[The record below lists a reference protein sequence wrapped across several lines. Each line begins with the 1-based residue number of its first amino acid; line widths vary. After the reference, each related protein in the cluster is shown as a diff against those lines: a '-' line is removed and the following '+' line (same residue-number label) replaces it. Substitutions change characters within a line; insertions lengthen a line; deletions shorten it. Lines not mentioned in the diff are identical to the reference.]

1 MTNPYFYTILL
12 YAFMTVLGA
21 LDSSLTGYQIIPFAN
36 GLVWMRLHFITLGVM
51 TQAFFLVAPIATARH
66 ANQPRPPVRWD
77 IWALLNTGIIAL
89 IYGIPAINN
98 NVILVGGTLVFIAVT
113 LLMIQLW
120 SMRKQGEEASPQKTE
135 VDSSQ
140 SGRMFYIAGIFYL
153 LFGIIVGTGIW
164 MGWPALM
171 RMQTPVE
178 IHIHTNNWGF
188 MALVFAGLT
197 IDYYGRFT
205 GHSLAGGKRTIDA
218 VFWFMSIGALGLIFG
233 PWLGGNLYIVVPGML
248 MHLTGT
254 LILLWMMS
262 KPLLG
267 DRKAWT
273 PGVWHM
279 ILSYIWLLMPV
290 ITSPIILLGVPGFD
304 GAMAEANAPQAL
316 VYGWILQGAAA
327 MTGYFYMRVFTPDRP
342 AKLGGTWWT
351 LLGFNAGGILLW
363 LGIVKPGLFVQ
374 LQGGAYAVWTVTAL
388 AYGVS
393 LLLTMKVGT
402 EKEET
407 SVSI

>member
-12 YAFMTVLGA
+12 FAFMAVLGA
-21 LDSSLTGYQIIPFAN
+21 LDSSLTGYGIIPFAN

-51 TQAFFLVAPIATARH
+51 TQALFLVAPIATARH
-66 ANQPRPPVRWD
+66 ADRLRPPVRWD
-77 IWALLNTGIIAL
+77 IWALLNTGIVAL
-89 IYGIPAINN
+89 VYGIPAINN
-98 NVILVGGTLVFIAVT
+98 NVILMGGTLVFIAVT
-113 LLMIQLW
+113 LLMIHLW
-120 SMRKQGEEASPQKTE
+120 TLRKEGEEASLQKE
-135 VDSSQ
+135 AVDSSE
-140 SGRMFYIAGIFYL
+140 SGRMFYIAGMTYL

-171 RMQTPVE
+171 RMDTPVE

-188 MALVFAGLT
+188 MALIFAGLT
-197 IDYYGRFT
+197 VDYYGRFT
-205 GHSLAGGKRTIDA
+205 GHPLGGSKRTIDA
-218 VFWFMSIGALGLIFG
+218 VFWLMSIGALGLIFG
-233 PWLGGNLYIVVPGML
+233 PWLGGNLYIIVPGML

-254 LILLWMMS
+254 VLLLWMMI
-262 KPLLG
+262 KPLIG

-273 PGVWHM
+273 PGVWHL
-279 ILSYIWLLMPV
+279 ILSYLWLLMPV

-327 MTGYFYMRVFTPDRP
+327 MTGYFYMRVFMPNRP

-363 LGIVKPGLFVQ
+363 AGIVWPEMFVQ
-374 LQGGAYAVWTVTAL
+374 LQGGAYAVWAMTAL
-388 AYGVS
+388 TYALS
-393 LLLTMKVGT
+393 LLVTMKQGA
-402 EKEET
+402 EKEEI